1 MSILRKIQHLLHPRQ
16 GEIWCLHRVL
26 PVRSCYPANRELE
39 ITPDYLEQL
48 ICRYLTKGYRFV
60 SLDEIL
66 KHQSLFI
73 PQKRVHVTFD
83 DGFKDVYTYA
93 YPILQKYHIPFTI
106 YLSTD
111 FPEKKA
117 DIWWIQLE
125 QCCTPQESVELM
137 KQIYT
142 DPASMPVTMHRLTHT
157 NPDYTL
163 CAELALQWEE
173 FKEMINDGLC
183 TIGTHSV
190 SHVGLSRVN
199 KEQIAFE
206 LNQSRKKV
214 QEYLGIEPDHMSYPH
229 SMYNDE
235 VIHAVKEA
243 GYQSAALGYGGT
255 IRKGDN
261 LYLLKRVYI
270 VQE

>member
-48 ICRYLTKGYRFV
+48 INRYIAKGYRFV

-73 PQKRVHVTFD
+73 PQKRVHITFD

-93 YPILQKYHIPFTI
+93 YPILKKYHIPFTI
-106 YLSTD
+106 YLSSD
-111 FPEKKA
+111 FPDGKA

-137 KQIYT
+137 KQIYAN
-142 DPASMPVTMHRLTHT
+142 PASMPITMHQLTHT
-157 NPDYTL
+157 QPDYNLTKTLALSWNEIRRMVSEGL
-163 CAELALQWEE
+163 CA
-173 FKEMINDGLC
+173 
-183 TIGTHSV
+183 IGTHSA
-190 SHVGLSRVN
+190 SHVGLNRISVQQAEEELVRSREEIDN
-199 KEQIAFE
+199 H
-206 LNQSRKKV
+206 
-214 QEYLGIEPDHMSYPH
+214 LGIMPVHMSYPH
-229 SMYNDE
+229 SMYNND
-235 VIHAVKEA
+235 VVSMVKRI
-243 GYQSAALGYGGT
+243 GYCSATLGYGGS
-255 IRKGDN
+255 IRRADN
-261 LYLLKRVYI
+261 PYLLNRVYI
-270 VQE
+270 VQ